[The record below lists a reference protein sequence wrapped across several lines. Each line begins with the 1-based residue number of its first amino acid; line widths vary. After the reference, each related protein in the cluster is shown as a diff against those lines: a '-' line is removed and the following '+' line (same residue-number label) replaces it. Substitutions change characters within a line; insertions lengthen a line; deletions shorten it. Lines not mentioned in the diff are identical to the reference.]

1 MSIERIVRPFQL
13 TEVFTARVLPPN
25 QDKPPEEQKNVVIIV
40 KSSADKDYI
49 DEPPPAFMGFQ
60 AEWVEDKKR
69 RVTDTVKIT
78 NKDDPEQFVEVERIK
93 SMNADLSITYVD
105 LPPASQLMIT
115 CPGV

>member
-1 MSIERIVRPFQL
+1 VSIERIVRPFQL

-93 SMNADLSITYVD
+93 SMVLQNTATREEIPLKMDWST
-105 LPPASQLMIT
+105 
-115 CPGV
+115 